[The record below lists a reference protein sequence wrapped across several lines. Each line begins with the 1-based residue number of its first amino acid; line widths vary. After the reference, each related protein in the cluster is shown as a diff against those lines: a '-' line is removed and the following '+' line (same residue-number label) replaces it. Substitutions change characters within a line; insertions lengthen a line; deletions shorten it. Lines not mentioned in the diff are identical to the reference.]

1 MTLQLRSTFDQGPA
15 IGAGGGPS
23 EWDGAVCG
31 KSLSNLLKICPFA
44 AMQIS

>member
-1 MTLQLRSTFDQGPA
+1 MTPQLLSTFDPRRST
-15 IGAGGGPS
+15 GAGGGPS